1 MDYAMQSSGWLML
14 DAVENL
20 FKYAKERVY
29 TEKNGNY
36 NLKSICTLFICIRIS
51 VCACV
56 RKYLY
61 NVTMLFIYVHNNEI
75 YYSNQN

>member
-1 MDYAMQSSGWLML
+1 MQSSGWLML

-20 FKYAKERVY
+20 FKYARERVY

-36 NLKSICTLFICIRIS
+36 NLKSIYMLLIYIS
-51 VCACV
+51 YVT
-56 RKYLY
+56 
-61 NVTMLFIYVHNNEI
+61 NVNLLFIYNNEI

>member
-36 NLKSICTLFICIRIS
+36 NLKSIYTLFICIRVS
-51 VCACV
+51 LYACT
-56 RKYLY
+56 YLY
-61 NVTMLFIYVHNNEI
+61 NVIILFIQNNEI
-75 YYSNQN
+75 YYSN

>member
-20 FKYAKERVY
+20 FKYARERVY

-36 NLKSICTLFICIRIS
+36 NLKSIYMLLIYIS
-51 VCACV
+51 YVT
-56 RKYLY
+56 
-61 NVTMLFIYVHNNEI
+61 NVNLLFIYNNEI

>member
-36 NLKSICTLFICIRIS
+36 T
-51 VCACV
+51 
-56 RKYLY
+56 
-61 NVTMLFIYVHNNEI
+61 
-75 YYSNQN
+75 